1 MTAAERRTTAALMTR
16 SKASA
21 STDLL
26 TGALRHPA
34 SLTALALPDWERLVR
49 EARRADLLSRI
60 ACLAEAQRVLDDI
73 PAAPRAHLQS
83 ARVLAAAQHEEVR
96 REVRHV
102 AAALRP
108 LEVPIVLLK
117 GAAYVMAGRGAAL
130 GRLFSDIDILVPKER
145 IAEVEGALMMRG
157 WMTTHQS
164 AYDQRYYREW
174 MHELPP
180 LQHIQ
185 RQTTLD
191 VHHAILPLTARLQP
205 DPAKLMAASVAIE
218 GDGGALRVLA
228 PCDMIL
234 HGMAHLLHNEDL
246 SHGLRDLSD
255 FDLLLREHGTD
266 RQRRQRHA
274 EDAEGVHRPVQR
286 LAGPAHAARCTAVV
300 LWIPVGPRHAGHAP
314 CCNQAIIAMPGP
326 RCRAPD
332 RELFP
337 ARGRVDRSRTG
348 ASMAA
353 ASAAGGTRLRK
364 AHGSPASGVGRG
376 APRIG

>member
-21 STDLL
+21 STERL

-157 WMTTHQS
+157 WMTTHHS

-180 LQHIQ
+180 LQHIR

-255 FDLLLREHGTD
+255 FDLLLREHGTEPGFWPALIA
-266 RQRRQRHA
+266 RAVELQLSRPLYYGLRHA
-274 EDAEGVHRPVQR
+274 RRLLGTPIPEDALAATRRAAPATPLKR
-286 LAGPAHAARCTAVV
+286 LMHAAWSRGLASSLESKTRPATAGALALLYVRAHW
-300 LWIPVGPRHAGHAP
+300 LRMPPALLLRHV
-314 CCNQAIIAMPGP
+314 CI
-326 RCRAPD
+326 
-332 RELFP
+332 
-337 ARGRVDRSRTG
+337 
-348 ASMAA
+348 
-353 ASAAGGTRLRK
+353 K
-364 AHGSPASGVGRG
+364 ALAKRQ
-376 APRIG
+376 